1 LKTMLTAQ
9 QSRLLDYLVSRDGP
23 VGPSFEEMAD
33 AIGLRSKSGVHRL
46 VQGLEERGFIRRIGH
61 RARSI
66 EVIRFP
72 GQAPLRELEGCVA
85 DIGRRGFGD
94 PDTYARAFEALRSLA
109 RENRVEI
116 LPQGICGTA
125 AAKAA

>member
-33 AIGLRSKSGVHRL
+33 ALGLRSKSGVHRL
-46 VQGLEERGFIRRIGH
+46 VCALEERGFVRRMGH

-66 EVIRFP
+66 EVIRLP
-72 GQAPLRELEGCVA
+72 GQAPLRELEGCIA
-85 DIGRRGFGD
+85 EIGRCGFRD
-94 PDTYARAFEALRSLA
+94 PDTYGRAFEALRSLA

-116 LPQGICGTA
+116 IPQGNGGTA
-125 AAKAA
+125 TAKAA

>member
-1 LKTMLTAQ
+1 MLTAQ
-9 QSRLLDYLVSRDGP
+9 QSRLLDYLVSRDGQ
-23 VGPSFEEMAD
+23 VGPSFEEMA
-33 AIGLRSKSGVHRL
+33 AALGLRSKSGVHRL
-46 VQGLEERGFIRRIGH
+46 VHGLEERGFVRRIGH

-72 GQAPLRELEGCVA
+72 GQTPQRRLEACVA
-85 DIGRRGFGD
+85 EIASLGFRD

-109 RENRVEI
+109 RENRVEF
-116 LPQGICGTA
+116 LPQGSGGTA